1 MEKDLH
7 SLLTYSIIYT
17 ERNKGKQK
25 EYPMSNVSNMI
36 VVAEMLETVLLDE
49 SMRERVL
56 GTMDLSDKEADRVL
70 KEYISFVNDAIVAED
85 TQAAVEDYVFW
96 REATE
101 GVK

>member
-25 EYPMSNVSNMI
+25 EYPMSDLI
-36 VVAEMLETVLLDE
+36 IIAEMLETVLLDE

-56 GTMDLSDKEADRVL
+56 DAMDLSL
-70 KEYISFVNDAIVAED
+70 IHI
-85 TQAAVEDYVFW
+85 
-96 REATE
+96 
-101 GVK
+101 

>member
-25 EYPMSNVSNMI
+25 EYPMSDLI
-36 VVAEMLETVLLDE
+36 IIAEMLETVLLDE

-56 GTMDLSDKEADRVL
+56 DAMDLSDKEADRVL
-70 KEYISFVNDAIVAED
+70 KKYISFVNDTIIA
-85 TQAAVEDYVFW
+85 
-96 REATE
+96 E

>member
-1 MEKDLH
+1 MEKDLL

-25 EYPMSNVSNMI
+25 EYPMSDLI
-36 VVAEMLETVLLDE
+36 IIAEMLETVLLDE

-56 GTMDLSDKEADRVL
+56 DAMDLSDKEADRVL
-70 KEYISFVNDAIVAED
+70 KKYISFVNDAIIA
-85 TQAAVEDYVFW
+85 
-96 REATE
+96 E

>member
-25 EYPMSNVSNMI
+25 EYPMSDLI
-36 VVAEMLETVLLDE
+36 IIAEMLETVLLDE

-56 GTMDLSDKEADRVL
+56 DAMDLSDKEADRVL
-70 KEYISFVNDAIVAED
+70 KKYISFVNDAII
-85 TQAAVEDYVFW
+85 
-96 REATE
+96 TE

>member
-17 ERNKGKQK
+17 ERNKGQK
-25 EYPMSNVSNMI
+25 EYPMSDLI
-36 VVAEMLETVLLDE
+36 IIAEMLETVLLDE

-56 GTMDLSDKEADRVL
+56 GTMDLSDAEADRVL
-70 KEYISFVNDAIVAED
+70 KKYISFVNDAIIA
-85 TQAAVEDYVFW
+85 
-96 REATE
+96 E

>member
-70 KEYISFVNDAIVAED
+70 KEYISFVNDAIIA
-85 TQAAVEDYVFW
+85 
-96 REATE
+96 E

>member
-1 MEKDLH
+1 MEKDLY

-70 KEYISFVNDAIVAED
+70 KEYISFVNDAIVAGD

>member
-25 EYPMSNVSNMI
+25 EYPMSDLI
-36 VVAEMLETVLLDE
+36 IIAEMLETVLLDE

-56 GTMDLSDKEADRVL
+56 DAMDLSDKEADRVL
-70 KEYISFVNDAIVAED
+70 KKYISFVNDAIIA
-85 TQAAVEDYVFW
+85 
-96 REATE
+96 E

>member
-1 MEKDLH
+1 MEKDLY

-70 KEYISFVNDAIVAED
+70 KEYISFVNDAIIA
-85 TQAAVEDYVFW
+85 
-96 REATE
+96 E

>member
-1 MEKDLH
+1 MEKDLL

-25 EYPMSNVSNMI
+25 EYPMSDLI
-36 VVAEMLETVLLDE
+36 IIAEMLETVLLDE

-56 GTMDLSDKEADRVL
+56 DAMDLSDDEADRVL
-70 KEYISFVNDAIVAED
+70 KKYISFVNDAIVAE
-85 TQAAVEDYVFW
+85 
-96 REATE
+96 

>member
-1 MEKDLH
+1 
-7 SLLTYSIIYT
+7 
-17 ERNKGKQK
+17 
-25 EYPMSNVSNMI
+25 MSNVSNMI

-70 KEYISFVNDAIVAED
+70 KKYISFVNDAIVAGD

>member
-1 MEKDLH
+1 
-7 SLLTYSIIYT
+7 
-17 ERNKGKQK
+17 
-25 EYPMSNVSNMI
+25 MSNVSNMI

-70 KEYISFVNDAIVAED
+70 KEYISFVNDAIIA
-85 TQAAVEDYVFW
+85 
-96 REATE
+96 E

>member
-1 MEKDLH
+1 MQKDLH

-17 ERNKGKQK
+17 ERNKGQK
-25 EYPMSNVSNMI
+25 EYPMSDLI
-36 VVAEMLETVLLDE
+36 IIAEMLETVLLDE

-56 GTMDLSDKEADRVL
+56 NAMDLSDAEADRVL
-70 KEYISFVNDAIVAED
+70 KKYISFVNDAIVAGD

-96 REATE
+96 REAME